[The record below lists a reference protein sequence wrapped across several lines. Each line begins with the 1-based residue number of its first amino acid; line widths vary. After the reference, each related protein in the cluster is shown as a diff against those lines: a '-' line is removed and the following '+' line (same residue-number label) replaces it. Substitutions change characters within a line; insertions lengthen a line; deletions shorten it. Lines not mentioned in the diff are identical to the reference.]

1 MVKNPPAFGAGTP
14 LGASAVLLVVAPF
27 EENAKRVESHLR
39 NAGHKVR
46 AVWVSELADLEQ
58 QLQKNPPDLLLA
70 ADHPPSLTLKGV
82 MECCR
87 RFAPSLPIVSL
98 AAVLSG
104 EGTCQAVAA
113 GARDL
118 VSDGDPESLVHLE
131 RVYVRELLAYRNLR
145 ELARSR
151 SLLTDYESR
160 YAQLIAGT
168 GDAVAHIC
176 EGILSTVN
184 PAFAALIGYEV
195 DALSGVPLM
204 DVIAAESQPVV
215 RDHVKQLI
223 NGRADGKPLEC
234 LLQAQDGAKVSVKAQ
249 LTRGEA
255 EGEAFVE
262 MLIRAEAAQAPSAAA
277 AAAVS
282 RIATSGRLEF
292 IAGLD
297 APALNNQPRAAVFVL
312 VDNFSALEERVG
324 YVDAEQ
330 VVVQIGNRVCTV
342 LGADCTLSRFS
353 TQEFGALLSRPDALE
368 FEPLMEKLVKEM
380 ATQVFS
386 TADHEAQVTVSATVY
401 PLGGADTTVQVVSDL
416 VREARK
422 ISGKGGNRFQVLG
435 PSARANAEEREDQRK
450 AETIRKAIDDGRFKL
465 AYQTIASLEG
475 DTRQHFDVLVR
486 MVNEEGV
493 ELHASD
499 FIRAAEKAG
508 LMRQIDRWVIGRAIK
523 VIAGREPRKDASML
537 FLKLSEDT
545 LRDAEAFH
553 AWFQESLKGRRLGED
568 EVCIEVQEIVLQN
581 HIRKAKM
588 LTKAM
593 RDAGASFAIEHFGIG
608 TNSAQLIEHL
618 PINFLKFHSSYTHN
632 FNDKEI
638 QRKMS
643 QLMEMAKQRR
653 IKTIVSHVEDANV
666 MARMWQMGVNY
677 IQGYHIQ
684 EPEVVLL
691 T

>member
-1 MVKNPPAFGAGTP
+1 MVSNPPAFSTGT
-14 LGASAVLLVVAPF
+14 ASTATAVLLVIAPF

-58 QLQKNPPDLLLA
+58 HLQKSPPDLLLA
-70 ADHPPSLTLKGV
+70 ANHPPSSTLKGV
-82 MECCR
+82 VECCR
-87 RFAPSLPIVSL
+87 RFAPNLPIL
-98 AAVLSG
+98 ALASDPTRDVAGEAV
-104 EGTCQAVAA
+104 VA

-118 VSDGDPESLVHLE
+118 VSDASPESLAHLE
-131 RVYVRELLAYRNLR
+131 RVYVRELIAHRNLR

-151 SLLTDYESR
+151 ALLADYESR

-168 GDAVAHIC
+168 GDAVAHIY

-184 PAFAALIGYEV
+184 PAFAGLIGYEV
-195 DALSGVPLM
+195 DDLASVPLM
-204 DVIAAESQPVV
+204 DVIAPDSQPAV
-215 RDHVKQLI
+215 REHLKQLI

-234 LLQAQDGAKVSVKAQ
+234 ALQARGGAKVPVKAQ

-255 EGEAFVE
+255 EGERFVE
-262 MLIRAEAAQAPSAAA
+262 MLIRAEAAQAPAAA
-277 AAAVS
+277 ARSPAAVPN
-282 RIATSGRLEF
+282 GRVEF
-292 IAGLD
+292 FAALD
-297 APALNNQPRAAVFVL
+297 APAPNDHPRAAVFAL
-312 VDNFSALEERVG
+312 VDHFTALEERVG
-324 YVDAEQ
+324 YLDADQ
-330 VVVQIGNRVCTV
+330 VAMQIGGKIASQLQENEG
-342 LGADCTLSRFS
+342 LYRFS
-353 TQEFGALLSRPDALE
+353 EQEFGLVVSRPDALE
-368 FEPLMEKLVKEM
+368 FESMAGGLVRDV
-380 ATQVFS
+380 AAQVFS
-386 TADHEAQVTVSATVY
+386 TTDHEAQVTLSVTVY
-401 PLGGADTTVQVVSDL
+401 PLGGTDTSTQVADDL

-422 ISGKGGNRFQVLG
+422 LSAKGGNRCQVLG
-435 PSARANAEEREDQRK
+435 PTARANADEREDQRK
-450 AETIRKAIDDGRFKL
+450 ADSIRKALEEGRFKL

-486 MVNEEGV
+486 MINEEGV

-508 LMRQIDRWVIGRAIK
+508 LMREIDRWVIGRAIK

-545 LRDAEAFH
+545 LKDAESFLD
-553 AWFQESLKGRRLGED
+553 WFQESLKGRRLGED
-568 EVCIEVQEIVLQN
+568 EVCIEVQELVLQN

-593 RDAGASFAIEHFGIG
+593 RDVGASVAIEHFGIG
-608 TNSAQLIEHL
+608 SNSAQLIEHL

-632 FNDKEI
+632 FNDKDI
-638 QRKMS
+638 QKKMS
-643 QLMEMAKQRR
+643 QVMEMAKQRR

-666 MARMWQMGVNY
+666 MARMWQMGVNF